1 MVSPGPILAPHHHV
15 DYVYYLYQRKF
26 TKLHITKTLVLMSNT
41 LWCIISKEWFFN
53 CIALEKTLMCGPP
66 QRTESKAQGVGP
78 CILYIEKFPQ
88 MMATH
93 REIPHFTVCGKRPEL
108 INFRCFITYKHK
120 RH

>member
-93 REIPHFTVCGKRPEL
+93 TPDDGNTGKYR
-108 INFRCFITYKHK
+108 ISQCVVNVQN
-120 RH
+120 